1 MNLDR
6 KEVDPVLIVMQAHAT
21 VEQITAVCKRVESL
35 GYRAHAMPGAQR
47 TAIGVTGNKGEV
59 EPGAIEEMPGVQELI
74 RVSKPYKLVS
84 RDVKQENTVVRFA
97 GTDATF
103 GGPGLAIIAGPCSI
117 ESREQ
122 SFAVA
127 ERVARAG
134 AQFFRGGAYKPRTSP
149 YAFQGLGEEG
159 LQIMAEVREKFA
171 LKIVTEALDNE
182 SLELVEQYADVIQI
196 GARNMQN
203 FSLLKRA
210 GRAKKPVMVKRGM
223 SATLEEFLMA
233 AEYVMSEGNYNVI
246 LCERGVR
253 TFADHTRNTL
263 DLSVVPAVQRLSH
276 LPIVVDPSHGTGKRN
291 KVTPLSRAAV
301 AVGADGLMVEVHHD
315 PDRALSDGMQSLY
328 PDQFDDLMVQLRQI
342 APVLGRTIPTLR
354 IPLLANSSSTWDATT
369 RTTTAG
375 SL

>member
-1 MNLDR
+1 ML
-6 KEVDPVLIVMQAHAT
+6 VVMRAQAT
-21 VEQITAVCKRVESL
+21 EEQVRAVCKKIEDL
-35 GYRAHAMPGAQR
+35 GYRAHAMPGSER
-47 TAIGVTGNKGEV
+47 TAIGITGNQGEV
-59 EPGAIEEMPGVQELI
+59 EAGTLEEMPGVQELI

-84 RDVKQENTVVRFA
+84 RDVKQENTVIRFPA
-97 GTDATF
+97 TSATF
-103 GGPGLAIIAGPCSI
+103 GGQGLAVVAGPCAI
-117 ESREQ
+117 ETREQ
-122 SFAVA
+122 ALTVA
-127 ERVARAG
+127 EQVCRAG

-149 YAFQGLGEEG
+149 YSFQGLGEEG
-159 LQIMAEVREKFA
+159 LQIMAEVRETFGM
-171 LKIVTEALDNE
+171 KIVTEAIDNE
-182 SLELVEQYADVIQI
+182 SLALVEQYADVIQI

-210 GRAKKPVMVKRGM
+210 GRSKKPVLLKRGM

-291 KVTPLSRAAV
+291 KVTPLSRAAI
-301 AVGADGLMVEVHHD
+301 AVGADGLMVEVHHQ

-328 PDQFDDLMVQLRQI
+328 PEQFDELMTQVRQI
-342 APVLGRTIPTLR
+342 ASVVGRTVPAIGSHVPAAKGSVAHVAS
-354 IPLLANSSSTWDATT
+354 PATH
-369 RTTTAG
+369 
-375 SL
+375 